1 MHRALILT
9 LLLLPVGACASTQ
22 ARAPVEAV
30 ALDVPPVPPRI
41 IATVPL
47 PEPPAIP
54 LVEELPASAP
64 AVTPPRARPTPPR
77 ERGEPKP
84 EVKPELQA
92 EPDPVVP
99 VPPPAPVPPLRTSSF
114 ANGPEADRLIKEILT
129 RANQLLDGVDRNV
142 LSDDGKANYDSAK
155 DSIRRAQEALKGSN
169 WVLARGM
176 AESAEN
182 IAKRLGGR

>member
-9 LLLLPVGACASTQ
+9 LLLLPAGGCASTQ
-22 ARAPVEAV
+22 ARAPVEPV
-30 ALDVPPVPPRI
+30 TLDVPPVPPRVI
-41 IATVPL
+41 DTVPL

-54 LVEELPASAP
+54 LVEELPESVP
-64 AVTPPRARPTPPR
+64 VVTPPRTRPSPPR
-77 ERGEPKP
+77 ERGEPQP

-92 EPDPVVP
+92 DPDPVVP
-99 VPPPAPVPPLRTSSF
+99 VPPPAPVPPLRTGSS
-114 ANGPEADRLIKEILT
+114 AGPEADRQIKEILA
-129 RANQLLDGVDRNV
+129 RAGQLLDGVDRNV
-142 LSDDGKANYDSAK
+142 LNDDGKANYDSAK

>member
-22 ARAPVEAV
+22 ARAPVESV
-30 ALDVPPVPPRI
+30 PLDVPPVPPRV

-54 LVEELPASAP
+54 LVEELPPPTP
-64 AVTPPRARPTPPR
+64 AAAPPRARPAPPR
-77 ERGEPKP
+77 DRGEPKP
-84 EVKPELQA
+84 EVKPELPS
-92 EPDPVVP
+92 EPDPVVQGP
-99 VPPPAPVPPLRTSSF
+99 QPAPVPPLRTGSSV
-114 ANGPEADRLIKEILT
+114 GPEADRQIKEILA
-129 RANQLLDGVDRNV
+129 RANQLLDVVDRNV

-155 DSIRRAQEALKGSN
+155 DSIRRAHEALKGSN

-182 IAKRLGGR
+182 IARRLGGR